1 LFVNSNLAV
10 KPLTLSTNS
19 GALNGSSQTAF
30 QIGKV
35 VYITGHINP
44 KNTGTDSV
52 LMGSVPVPKSDTDIY
67 FNLSTKT
74 ASAYG
79 YGRITLG
86 ENTLKF
92 TTSEAGA
99 NYVFSF
105 CYVTN

>member
-1 LFVNSNLAV
+1 
-10 KPLTLSTNS
+10 
-19 GALNGSSQTAF
+19 
-30 QIGKV
+30 
-35 VYITGHINP
+35 
-44 KNTGTDSV
+44 
-52 LMGSVPVPKSDTDIY
+52 MGSVPVPKSDTDIY

-92 TTSEAGA
+92 TVSASGE